1 MRVTNGMLTNTTL
14 NGLFKT
20 TSQLNKTY
28 GQMTSGKKIQYVSDN
43 PILAGRAMKLATNVN
58 ESEQYISNV
67 KSANSWMEITGGALN
82 NMTQMLQQIREKVNQ
97 AANSSLE
104 VKDKK
109 AIQTEIEEIWKQ
121 LSEEANVTYDGRYVF
136 SGYKTDQP
144 LTLTKD
150 EKLESALQIGT
161 SLAVRSATSVAED
174 SVVKKDSTLAGNTVL
189 KKDTNLP
196 SGTVIPKGTKLSK
209 EDAEKLLGITIGDGK
224 YRTDADHKMPA
235 GKKLSK
241 ATADL
246 LGFTSPADP
255 ETEYTCTGDEV
266 ISKGTSMDFAVAEEA
281 LGIKASDE
289 YYVMTVDVTLTED
302 KTVQDQITLGAE
314 VKVVDDMTL
323 KGECTLGAG
332 TNLIK
337 ESKLEAGTVL
347 KAGTVNPK
355 VNGKVDGDTINYQI
369 GVNSKLQINT
379 LGMDKTMNSIAECF
393 GELYN
398 DITACLNGTMSNG
411 ELSKKY
417 SAKLGELDDILADIS
432 EKTSDLGS
440 RMARAEYVQSR
451 LSDQHTT
458 FKNLLSETED
468 IDIEEV
474 YTNFNTQY
482 ATYQSA
488 LQATSKIIKNTLA
501 DYL

>member
-28 GQMTSGKKIQYVSDN
+28 AQMTSGKKIQYVSDN

-150 EKLESALQIGT
+150 EKLESAIELET
-161 SLAVRSATSVAED
+161 SLALRSATSVAEN
-174 SVVKKDSTLAGNTVL
+174 SLVKKDSTLAGNTVL
-189 KKDTNLP
+189 KADTNLP
-196 SGTVIPKGTKLSK
+196 ADTVIPKGTKLSV
-209 EDAEKLLGITIGDGK
+209 EDAKEILGIDPSASTD
-224 YRTDADHKMPA
+224 YTTDADHVIPA
-235 GKKLSK
+235 GTKVSAETANAILGPGT
-241 ATADL
+241 ATEEYT
-246 LGFTSPADP
+246 FT
-255 ETEYTCTGDEV
+255 TEYTVPAGTT
-266 ISKGTSMDFAVAEEA
+266 ISNDAAKEA
-281 LGIKASDE
+281 LGVDASTS
-289 YYVMTVDVTLTED
+289 YYVMTADKKLD
-302 KTVQDQITLGAE
+302 RNKTVQSEITLGAE

-355 VNGKVDGDTINYQI
+355 VNGKMDGDTINYQI

-398 DITACLNGTMSNG
+398 DITACINGTMSNG

-440 RMARAEYVQSR
+440 RMARADYVMSR
-451 LSDQHTT
+451 LSDQRTT

-474 YTNFNTQY
+474 FTNFNTQY

>member
-14 NGLFKT
+14 NGLYKST
-20 TSQLNKTY
+20 GQLNKTY

-58 ESEQYISNV
+58 ESDQYIANV

-82 NMTQMLQQIREKVNQ
+82 NMTKMLQQIREKVNQ

-109 AIQTEIEEIWKQ
+109 AIQTEIEEVWKQ
-121 LSEEANVTYDGRYVF
+121 ISEEANVTYDGRYVF

-150 EKLESALQIGT
+150 QKLEADTTLES
-161 SLAVRSATSVAED
+161 SLALRSATSVEPD
-174 SVVKKDSTLAGNTVL
+174 SVVKKDSILAGSTVL

-196 SGTVIPKGTKLSK
+196 SGTVLPKGTKLSAD
-209 EDAEKLLGITIGDGK
+209 DAKNLLGIDPAAAK
-224 YRTDADHKMPA
+224 YKTDAEHIIPA
-235 GKKLSK
+235 GTKVSAATANAILGLTTITEDYTFTTDHTIAKGEEIDK
-241 ATADL
+241 AAAQEALGVEISSTEYIMTADL
-246 LGFTSPADP
+246 TL
-255 ETEYTCTGDEV
+255 TGDQ
-266 ISKGTSMDFAVAEEA
+266 AVQGE
-281 LGIKASDE
+281 
-289 YYVMTVDVTLTED
+289 
-302 KTVQDQITLGAE
+302 ITLGAE

-323 KGECTLGAG
+323 KGKCTLGAG
-332 TNLIK
+332 TNLEK
-337 ESKLEAGTVL
+337 ESKLIKGTVL
-347 KAGTVNPK
+347 KAGTVNPNL
-355 VNGKVDGDTINYQI
+355 NGKMEDDTINYQI

-379 LGMDKTMNSIAECF
+379 LGMDKTMNTIAECF

-398 DITACLNGTMSNG
+398 DITACLNGTMSNSD
-411 ELSKKY
+411 LSKKY
-417 SAKLGELDDILADIS
+417 STKLGELDKILADIS

-440 RMARAEYVQSR
+440 RMSRADYVKSR

-468 IDIEEV
+468 VDIEEV